1 MQQQCSGPGGLTL
14 DLERGRNSRRR
25 TAPKQLGAEK
35 AAAATLPPGLS
46 QGQALLLDF
55 TMILQYFLLGS
66 AGNGFPDI
74 SFTGLDQGHKRLP
87 GNLHFHPLSRLR
99 AASGSYQE
107 LFMLW
112 SAFDLRF
119 LILRNLSRNLHS
131 DSEWE
136 ENRGTCDT
144 LPRHR
149 VRSTS
154 GFQIGK
160 AP

>member
-99 AASGSYQE
+99 ATSGSYQE
-107 LFMLW
+107 LFRLFMLW
-112 SAFDLRF
+112 SVIIGQKGTFLVPHSTDDLCHNTKSRKSGQ
-119 LILRNLSRNLHS
+119 LSIIHTMLTN
-131 DSEWE
+131 
-136 ENRGTCDT
+136 
-144 LPRHR
+144 
-149 VRSTS
+149 
-154 GFQIGK
+154 
-160 AP
+160 

>member
-87 GNLHFHPLSRLR
+87 GNLS
-99 AASGSYQE
+99 
-107 LFMLW
+107 
-112 SAFDLRF
+112 SAFPSQGGIWF
-119 LILRNLSRNLHS
+119 LSGALYAMERNHKSERHLFSSSQTKSRN
-131 DSEWE
+131 
-136 ENRGTCDT
+136 
-144 LPRHR
+144 
-149 VRSTS
+149 S
-154 GFQIGK
+154 GQLSIIHTMLTN
-160 AP
+160 

>member
-112 SAFDLRF
+112 SAIIDQKGTFLVPHSAHDLCH
-119 LILRNLSRNLHS
+119 NTKSRN
-131 DSEWE
+131 
-136 ENRGTCDT
+136 
-144 LPRHR
+144 
-149 VRSTS
+149 S
-154 GFQIGK
+154 GQFSIIQTMLTN
-160 AP
+160 